1 MRPYVSGSSYVN
13 YCDLDIPYWATAYWG
28 LNLPRLRRIKS
39 IYDPDNLFV
48 HSERAP
54 DENLLCLIKSTVK
67 HSRTPAR
74 GTGCL
79 EGALSR

>member
-48 HSERAP
+48 HLRACP
-54 DENLLCLIKSTVK
+54 PMRIFSVL
-67 HSRTPAR
+67 
-74 GTGCL
+74 
-79 EGALSR
+79 